1 MRTAQTGPD
10 LRLATVRN
18 IASKAIFNVI
28 RNSLFLS
35 LLEDFRSLNGNFAS
49 IGGVNRLNSPPGSHI
64 TRQSSHLNFDVGL
77 HSVRAGPVWLMFSVE
92 RFAID
97 KKYMMTPKGMEQG
110 MMLENW
116 N

>member
-1 MRTAQTGPD
+1 M
-10 LRLATVRN
+10 RN

-28 RNSLFLS
+28 CNSLFLS

-64 TRQSSHLNFDVGL
+64 TRQSSRLNFDLGL

-97 KKYMMTPKGMEQG
+97 KKYILCGGEMTPIGMEHG